1 MTKRIPLTPDSVRCS
16 TCGLGQFCLPV
27 GMAAEDA
34 GRMDELVQ
42 QRVRL
47 GRGESLFRF
56 EDGLDAVYGI
66 RFGTLKTYLE
76 LADGR
81 QQITGFH
88 LPGEIVGLDGLG
100 RSSHASTAIALEDSE
115 VCVIPVRDLSSLANH
130 LPSLQRQL
138 MRLMSREIEQD
149 QQMLLSLGTMRAEE
163 RLAAFLLNLVQRLQ
177 ARGFSPSEFNLRMT
191 REEIGSY
198 LGMKLET
205 VSRTF
210 SKFVDD
216 GIIDVKQRYVHI
228 KDTEA
233 LRRIVN
239 PQTCS

>member
-1 MTKRIPLTPDSVRCS
+1 MTKRIPLTLDSIRCS
-16 TCGLGQFCLPV
+16 TCGLRQFCLPV

-47 GRGESLFRF
+47 ARGESLFRF

-100 RSSHASTAIALEDSE
+100 RNSHASTAIALEDSE

-138 MRLMSREIEQD
+138 MRLMSREIEQY

-163 RLAAFLLNLVQRLQ
+163 RLAVFLVSLSERLA
-177 ARGFSPSEFNLRMT
+177 ARGYSSSAFVLRMS
-191 REEIGSY
+191 REEIGNF
-198 LGMKLET
+198 LGLTLET
-205 VSRTF
+205 VSRLF
-210 SKFVDD
+210 SRFAKSGVLRIQQKQVEIVDMA
-216 GIIDVKQRYVHI
+216 
-228 KDTEA
+228 A
-233 LRRIVN
+233 LRRLAG
-239 PQTCS
+239 PHC

>member
-163 RLAAFLLNLVQRLQ
+163 RLAVFLVSLSERLA
-177 ARGFSPSEFNLRMT
+177 ARGYSSSAFVLRMS
-191 REEIGSY
+191 REEIGNF
-198 LGMKLET
+198 LGLTLET
-205 VSRTF
+205 VSRLF
-210 SKFVDD
+210 SRFAKSGVLR
-216 GIIDVKQRYVHI
+216 IQQKQVEI
-228 KDTEA
+228 LDMPA
-233 LRRIVN
+233 LRRLGG
-239 PQTCS
+239 PHC

>member
-1 MTKRIPLTPDSVRCS
+1 
-16 TCGLGQFCLPV
+16 
-27 GMAAEDA
+27 MAAEDA

-47 GRGESLFRF
+47 ARGESLFRF

-88 LPGEIVGLDGLG
+88 LPGEIVGLDALG

-163 RLAAFLLNLVQRLQ
+163 RLAVFLVSLSERLA
-177 ARGFSPSEFNLRMT
+177 ARGYSSSAFVLRMS
-191 REEIGSY
+191 REEIGNF
-198 LGMKLET
+198 LGLTLET
-205 VSRTF
+205 VSRLF
-210 SKFVDD
+210 SRFAKSGVLR
-216 GIIDVKQRYVHI
+216 IQQKQVEI
-228 KDTEA
+228 LDMPA
-233 LRRIVN
+233 LRRLAG
-239 PQTCS
+239 PHC

>member
-1 MTKRIPLTPDSVRCS
+1 MTKRIPLSLDSVRCS

-42 QRVRL
+42 QRIRL
-47 GRGESLFRF
+47 ARGEPLFRVD
-56 EDGLDAVYGI
+56 EGLDAVYGI

-81 QQITGFH
+81 QQITGFY
-88 LPGEIVGLDGLG
+88 LPGEIVGLDGMG
-100 RSSHASTAIALEDSE
+100 RAAHASTAIALEDSE
-115 VCVIPVRDLSSLANH
+115 VCVIPVRDLSSLAGH

-163 RLAAFLLNLVQRLQ
+163 RLAVFLLSLSDRLA
-177 ARGFSPSEFNLRMT
+177 ARGYSASAFVLRMS
-191 REEIGSY
+191 REEIGNF
-198 LGMKLET
+198 LGLTLET
-205 VSRTF
+205 VSRLF
-210 SKFVDD
+210 SRFAKAGVLR
-216 GIIDVKQRYVHI
+216 IQQKQVEI
-228 KDTEA
+228 LDMPA
-233 LRRIVN
+233 LRRLAG
-239 PQTCS
+239 PHC